1 MPKLFSLQS
10 GKFLRQVNKTEPELN
25 RFLTENW
32 KQLFPRYTLISNEF
46 RLKGN
51 VRSKGTSGRV
61 DILAFN
67 FETKKFVVF
76 ELKKEMDKNVNE
88 QASDY
93 RDFIEDNFEK
103 IYLQAT
109 QAYEVEL
116 PKFYDISQE
125 SVEVIILSKEFSQ
138 TDIERVKKRKDIT
151 LIKYVWFEDNLF
163 FYDYL
168 NNNPDDENAEK
179 IKTIKKVIEG
189 KPIISEID
197 MFFNVKQE
205 AKRLFLMF
213 KDFLEVKG
221 NVKVEI
227 QQTKIKLITESGETF
242 SCIGYGG
249 KTGRKYFL
257 QINTDIDVTKV
268 SELLFDD
275 RIRPDGKKKGSIG
288 TERYEVFIQ
297 NESQLSNFMNFIADK
312 I

>member
-10 GKFLRQVNKTEPELN
+10 GKFLKHLNKTELELK

-32 KQLFPRYTLISNEF
+32 KHLFPHYTFISSEF

-51 VRSKGTSGRV
+51 VRSKGSEGRI

-76 ELKKEMDKNVNE
+76 ELKKDLDKNVNE

-103 IYLQAT
+103 IYLQAIQT
-109 QAYEVEL
+109 YSVEL
-116 PKFYDISQE
+116 PKFTEVSQD
-125 SVEVIILSKEFSQ
+125 SVEVVILSKSFSQ
-138 TDIERVKKRKDIT
+138 TDIERVKKRKNIT

-163 FYDYL
+163 LYDYL
-168 NNNPDDENAEK
+168 NNSPDDENAEK
-179 IKTIKKVIEG
+179 IKTIKKVIDG
-189 KPIISEID
+189 KPIVSDVD

-213 KDFLEVKG
+213 KEFLETKG
-221 NVKVEI
+221 DTQIEV
-227 QQTKIKLITESGETF
+227 QQTKIKVKAQNGQTF

-257 QINTDIDVTKV
+257 QVNTDIDVTQV
-268 SELLFDD
+268 LGLLVED
-275 RIRPDGKKKGSIG
+275 RIRPSGKKKGSIG
-288 TERYEVFIQ
+288 SERYEVFIQ
-297 NESQLSNFMNFIADK
+297 NESQLYSLMNFIADK

>member
-109 QAYEVEL
+109 QTYGVEL

-163 FYDYL
+163 LYDYL

-205 AKRLFLMF
+205 AKRLFLIF

-257 QINTDIDVTKV
+257 QINTDIDITKV

-275 RIRPDGKKKGSIG
+275 RIRPNGKKKGSIG
-288 TERYEVFIQ
+288 SERYEVFIQ
-297 NESQLSNFMNFIADK
+297 NDSQLSNFMNFIADK

>member
-10 GKFLRQVNKTEPELN
+10 GKFLKQVNKTEPELN

-51 VRSKGTSGRV
+51 VRSKGTAGRV

-168 NNNPDDENAEK
+168 NNNPDDEMQRKSRPSRKSLKANQLS
-179 IKTIKKVIEG
+179 
-189 KPIISEID
+189 P
-197 MFFNVKQE
+197 
-205 AKRLFLMF
+205 
-213 KDFLEVKG
+213 
-221 NVKVEI
+221 
-227 QQTKIKLITESGETF
+227 KLICF
-242 SCIGYGG
+242 S
-249 KTGRKYFL
+249 
-257 QINTDIDVTKV
+257 
-268 SELLFDD
+268 
-275 RIRPDGKKKGSIG
+275 
-288 TERYEVFIQ
+288 
-297 NESQLSNFMNFIADK
+297 M
-312 I
+312 